1 MDRSTPIEPGMEF
14 SGDEREA
21 LLKLAR
27 YRMPFGKYKGRLL
40 LDLPEPYV
48 VWMAGKGFPSGKL
61 GRYLATIHEIKI
73 YGLEDLLRPLQ
84 RSPKREAVPVQSK
97 LIAHSDDL
105 FL

>member
-1 MDRSTPIEPGMEF
+1 MNDGMQPVPISMEDRQTLVEI
-14 SGDEREA
+14 A
-21 LLKLAR
+21 NT
-27 YRMPFGKYKGRLL
+27 RMPFGKHKGRYLV
-40 LDLPEPYV
+40 DLPEPHV

-73 YGLEDLLRPLQ
+73 YGLEELLRPLQ
-84 RSPKREAVPVQSK
+84 RSPERKAVPVQSK

>member
-1 MDRSTPIEPGMEF
+1 MSESMQPVPISGKDRKALIEI
-14 SGDEREA
+14 A
-21 LLKLAR
+21 NT
-27 YRMPFGKYKGRLL
+27 RMPFGKYKGAYLV
-40 LDLPEPYV
+40 DLPEPYV

-84 RSPKREAVPVQSK
+84 RSPERKPVPVQSK